1 MPFPRRNVL
10 STWSSGTGGAGIVG
24 AFSYAFL
31 IAMGLSNRDTL
42 LIMISFPTL
51 QACAFWLILRSPTD
65 EPEPEQEDEEEPA
78 KIIESTV
85 CNLSAKDS
93 SKASLSPIKL
103 EVGVIDRMS
112 DSDQALDGF
121 KAKLKYMPSL
131 FKYIGPL
138 ILVFLFEYII
148 NSGLVSK
155 PTFDF

>member
-1 MPFPRRNVL
+1 MLF
-10 STWSSGTGGAGIVG
+10 
-24 AFSYAFL
+24 
-31 IAMGLSNRDTL
+31 
-42 LIMISFPTL
+42 MISFPTL
-51 QACAFWLILRSPTD
+51 QACTFWLLLRSPTD
-65 EPEPEQEDEEEPA
+65 EPEPEQEDEEDEPT

-85 CNLSAKDS
+85 YNLSAKDA

-112 DSDQALDGF
+112 DSDEALDGL

-148 NSGLVSK
+148 NSGLVSR
-155 PTFDF
+155 TDFWYLAQNTNIIKWNKNKN